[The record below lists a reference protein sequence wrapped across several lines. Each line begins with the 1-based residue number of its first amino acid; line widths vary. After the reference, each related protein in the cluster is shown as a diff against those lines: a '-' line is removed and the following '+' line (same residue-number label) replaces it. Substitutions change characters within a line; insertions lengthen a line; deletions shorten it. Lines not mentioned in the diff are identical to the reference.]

1 MKLSPFESSGLC
13 SLRKA
18 TQGVAVAAA
27 LLAAAAGMRVAE
39 AQLTWSAATNTT
51 WDTSSANWNPGPAAW
66 TANSNAVFNTTPSV
80 ENRAITVSGTQSV
93 GTLTVSSTN
102 YSFTGGALQYTQGTS
117 GTWTFQQG
125 ATINSGITATLSGT
139 NRAFLT
145 TTNNSAAGALTITG
159 PVTMQ
164 GSGTTWFQPDG
175 RFTFLGSTV
184 TLTDVGLSPGFNN
197 GATYRFENSTISI
210 TSNQTDGFSR
220 GISMPA
226 GTINVVSSTITSPS
240 LLVTNGGGGTLN
252 MTSGLITTGV
262 LQFNPYN
269 GTGVGNLN
277 LDGGMIELTELLRQ
291 GNNPSLGATT
301 VNLNFNGG
309 TLRARA
315 NNPTFI
321 NAAAG
326 ATTNARVMAGGARFD
341 TNGFDITV
349 PVSLTSGTTNDGGL
363 VKSSAGSLT
372 LSASNGY
379 VGTTAI
385 NGGVLLVSHSSAL
398 AGGGNLTF
406 GGGSLQYSASNTAD
420 YSARIANSGSAVSI
434 NTAGQS
440 VTFAGGIGSSNTGGL
455 AKLGSGTLAL
465 SGSNGY
471 TGATTLSAGVLAVGG
486 NALAGGGN
494 VTFSGGTLQY
504 LSGNTADYAARIK
517 NSGSAVAID
526 TAGQT
531 VTFNGVIDA
540 SNTAGLTK
548 SGSGTLTLAGVNTY
562 SGTTTVNAGTLAIG
576 AGAQL
581 GATGIVKA
589 AAGTLDL
596 AGNNLTIRGLF
607 NDAGQT
613 SALVT
618 NSGTGTVILTS
629 TSPVGV
635 VQSLTY
641 YGTLAD
647 GPGGGKL
654 GLSVGQ
660 SNGWSGSGNV
670 FALGTGG
677 SATYSG
683 PTIIGTGLGATSL
696 VGLVNP
702 NSAYSV
708 NGGAFFDVSGVTG
721 TIGSLGGGY
730 GVVSNYRVSSPATL
744 SIGSLNTD
752 SQYEGRIE
760 DGFSTLSIT
769 KVGTGRLTFLDFG
782 TNTYTGVTTVS
793 QGVLNIRTGSALG
806 STAAGT
812 VVASGAA
819 LEMQGGITVGAEALS
834 LAGAGAGG
842 AGAVRNI
849 SGTNTYGGAITL
861 SSATRIN
868 SDLGRLTLSGAVG
881 GGGQDLTIGG
891 AGTVTI
897 SGNIATAGGSLTKDG
912 AGTLVLS
919 GSNAYSGGTGVNAGT
934 LAVNGSLGSG
944 LVSVASAATLM
955 GSGTIGGA
963 VSILGGG
970 IVAPGTSPGTLT
982 VNDAFTLADT
992 SILNFE
998 FNAQDTTVGA
1008 GINDLITGVTN
1019 LTLDG
1024 VLNITG
1030 SGDWT
1035 SIANNTTW
1043 RLFNY
1048 TGTLTNSV
1056 LSIGAQ
1062 PTLGA
1067 GQTLQI
1073 STATEGQ
1080 VNLVIVPE
1088 PGGILLAAV
1097 GMAVAAWR
1105 ARRRCA

>member
-1 MKLSPFESSGLC
+1 MILFAPSRLPAP
-13 SLRKA
+13 RQA
-18 TQGVAVAAA
+18 ARRVAVAAA
-27 LLAAAAGMRVAE
+27 LLFAATGAGDAE
-39 AQLTWSAATNTT
+39 AQVTWNAAANTT

-66 TANSNAVFNTTPSV
+66 TVNSNAVFDTTASV
-80 ENRAITVSGTQSV
+80 ANRAITVSGTQSV

-102 YSFTGGALQYTQGTS
+102 YSFTGGALQYTQGIS
-117 GTWTFQQG
+117 GAWTFNQG
-125 ATINSGITATLSGT
+125 ATINSGLTATLSGT
-139 NRAFLT
+139 NQAFLT

-164 GSGTTWFQPDG
+164 GSGTTWFQTDG

-184 TLTDVGLSPGFNN
+184 TLTDVGMSLWFNN
-197 GATYRFENSTISI
+197 GATYRFENSTVSI
-210 TSNQTDGFSR
+210 TSNQTTGFSR
-220 GISMPA
+220 GINMPA
-226 GTINVVSSTITSPS
+226 GTINVVSSTITTPAM
-240 LLVTNGGGGTLN
+240 LVGNGGGGTLN
-252 MTSGLITTGV
+252 MTSGLITTGT

-269 GTGVGNLN
+269 GTSTGNLN
-277 LDGGMIELTELLRQ
+277 LDGGTIELMELQRA
-291 GNNPSLGATT
+291 GDAGGANTT
-301 VNLNFNGG
+301 STLSFNGG

-315 NNPTFI
+315 NNAAFI

-326 ATTNARVMAGGARFD
+326 ATTTARVMAGGARFD

-363 VKSSAGSLT
+363 VKSSAGTLM

-379 VGTTAI
+379 LGTTAI
-385 NGGVLLVSHSSAL
+385 NGGVLLVSHSGAL
-398 AGGGNLTF
+398 AGGGNVTF

-420 YSARIANSGSAVSI
+420 YSARIANSGSAISI
-434 NTAGQS
+434 NTGGQS

-455 AKLGSGTLAL
+455 AKLGLGTLSL

-471 TGATTLSAGVLAVGG
+471 TGATTISAGVLAVGA

-504 LSGNTADYAARIK
+504 LAGNTADYAARIK
-517 NSGSAVAID
+517 NSGSTAAID
-526 TAGQT
+526 TAGQS
-531 VTFNGVIDA
+531 VTYGDVIDA

-562 SGTTTVNAGTLAIG
+562 SGTTTVNAGTLAVG
-576 AGAQL
+576 PGAQL

-613 SALVT
+613 TALVT

-629 TSPVGV
+629 TTPAGI
-635 VQSLTY
+635 VQSLTF
-641 YGTLAD
+641 YGTMAD

-660 SNGWSGSGNV
+660 SNGWGGSGNTFV
-670 FALGTGG
+670 LGTGG
-677 SATYSG
+677 TATYSG
-683 PTIIGTGLGATSL
+683 PTIIGTGLGATT
-696 VGLVNP
+696 VAGLVNP
-702 NSAYSV
+702 NSAYTV
-708 NGGAFFDVSGVTG
+708 NGGAFLDVSGVSG

-730 GVVSNYRVSSPATL
+730 GAISNFRAGVPATL

-752 SQYEGRIE
+752 SQYQGRIE
-760 DGFSTLSIT
+760 DGLATLSIT

-793 QGVLNIRTGSALG
+793 QGVLNIQKATALG
-806 STAAGT
+806 TTAAGT

-819 LEMQGGITVGAEALS
+819 LEIQGGITVGAEALT
-834 LAGAGAGG
+834 LAGVGVGGTGAL
-842 AGAVRNI
+842 RNV
-849 SGTNTYGGAITL
+849 SGTNSYGGAITL
-861 SSATRIN
+861 GSATRIN
-868 SDLGRLTLSGAVG
+868 ADLGRLTLSGAVG
-881 GGGQDLTIGG
+881 GAGQNLMIGG
-891 AGTVTI
+891 AGSVTI
-897 SGNIATAGGSLTKDG
+897 SGDIATAGGSLTKDG

-919 GSNAYSGGTGVNAGT
+919 GSNTYSGGTGVNAGT

-970 IVAPGTSPGTLT
+970 IVAPGNSPGTLS

-992 SILNFE
+992 SVLSFE
-998 FNAQDTTVGA
+998 FNAQNTTVG
-1008 GINDLITGVTN
+1008 GGVNDLITGVTN

-1024 VLNITG
+1024 VLNISG

-1048 TGTLTNSV
+1048 TGTLTDNV
-1056 LSIGAQ
+1056 LSIGTQ

-1073 STATEGQ
+1073 STATAGQ

-1097 GMAVAAWR
+1097 GMAGAAWLV
-1105 ARRRCA
+1105 RRRA